1 MEDLKTP
8 RPLTLDL
15 FKKITDCFNVDLQQV
30 YIANVLEGIF
40 YAKLIFS
47 NAVDEFEIECS
58 IGDAI
63 AMSMSYSC
71 PIFCS
76 KEVLKISGIEMNED
90 GTVDNDQDE
99 INHKDR
105 DYSGGVTVENL
116 EKMLD
121 KALENEEYE
130 IASQLRDRINELKN
144 A

>member
-1 MEDLKTP
+1 
-8 RPLTLDL
+8 
-15 FKKITDCFNVDLQQV
+15 
-30 YIANVLEGIF
+30 
-40 YAKLIFS
+40 
-47 NAVDEFEIECS
+47 
-58 IGDAI
+58 
-63 AMSMSYSC
+63 
-71 PIFCS
+71 
-76 KEVLKISGIEMNED
+76 MNED
-90 GTVDNDQDE
+90 DTVDNDQDE